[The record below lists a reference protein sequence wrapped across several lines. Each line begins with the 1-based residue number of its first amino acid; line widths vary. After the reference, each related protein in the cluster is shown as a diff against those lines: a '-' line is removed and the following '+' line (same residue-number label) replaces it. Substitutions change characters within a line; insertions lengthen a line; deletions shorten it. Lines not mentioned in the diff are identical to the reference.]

1 MLKPKPMKTTPIDF
15 IAYLKQIPENSGQLV
30 DLKHSDGMLRCYFMW
45 FYTESKIDLKPINNI
60 NIVSVNERDFDKIFP
75 VFNN

>member
-1 MLKPKPMKTTPIDF
+1 MKTTPTDF

-30 DLKHSDGMLRCYFMW
+30 DLKHSNGMLRCYFMW

-60 NIVSVNERDFDKIFP
+60 NIISVNERDFDKIFP

>member
-1 MLKPKPMKTTPIDF
+1 MKTTPIDF

-60 NIVSVNERDFDKIFP
+60 NIISVNEGDFDKIFP

>member
-1 MLKPKPMKTTPIDF
+1 MKTAPTDF

>member
-1 MLKPKPMKTTPIDF
+1 MKTTPIDF
-15 IAYLKQIPENSGQLV
+15 IAYLKQMPENSGQLV

-60 NIVSVNERDFDKIFP
+60 NIISVNERDFDKIFP

>member
-1 MLKPKPMKTTPIDF
+1 MKTIPTDF

>member
-1 MLKPKPMKTTPIDF
+1 MKTTPIDF

>member
-1 MLKPKPMKTTPIDF
+1 MKTAPTDF

-30 DLKHSDGMLRCYFMW
+30 DLKHSNGMLRCYFMW